1 MLRKWKLVLLAVV
14 MLGTTVLSPV
24 FTNAAGGNSIR
35 QSGVAAQMNQ
45 GVPEGVKPLFQTGTI
60 AKLSGRLARAEA
72 VVQYLNTHKEKYGIK
87 GDQRFKAI
95 IEEKDKVANGHV
107 VRLQQTFRGIPIFGA
122 SQIAHVSADGTLRSI
137 SGTVVSISHSF
148 RATQKITK
156 EEAIAVAKKDAGA
169 EAVHFVQSPSA
180 ELNIYMKDDQPYLV
194 YKVELN
200 YLGHEPARWLYFIDA
215 GNGKIVH
222 KFNSLA
228 HFEGSGTGVLG
239 ETRKLQMQKSGNAY
253 TLIDATRGSKIVTH
267 DAVHTLNLPGKIW
280 TSSDAKLDSPYEAP
294 AVDAHYFAGLVYDY
308 YKNVYGRNG
317 LDGKNGEIH
326 STVHYAQDYNNAF
339 WNGYQIVYGDGDGD
353 TFLPLSGALDVVAH
367 ELTHAVTEHTANL
380 TYEGES
386 GAINEAISDIFAE
399 LIEARVKGSTDWL
412 IGEDVY
418 TPGIDGDAIRSL
430 KDPAAYGYPD
440 HYSKRYTGEE
450 DNGGVHI
457 NSSIINKA
465 AYLISEGGT
474 HYGVTVTG
482 IGKDKLGK
490 ILYRALTVYLTPS
503 SNFHQLRL
511 AMIQAAKDLYKDGPE
526 AKTVDDAF
534 RAVGIDAPS
543 ASAVQTLNVGGSIE
557 RNATQAGDT
566 FWFKIQPTVGHLQQA
581 THLFVEAE
589 GAQISLYPSWN
600 EAQGDAAYPPYKE
613 QEGMAAIPLAW
624 KGPYYVKVT
633 AEQPGTITVQS
644 GVVSMPIG
652 EIDSTS
658 CLAEMA
664 AKNEASLQN
673 SLSSLRQIR
682 DRLLRPS
689 AQGKQ
694 LISLYYRISRE
705 TVGDF
710 IVDPSFRADVIRYWQ
725 TLQPLVKELSKT
737 AEGTVSTY
745 RLSDRDFA
753 AMEALKNR
761 LEEKVSGNT
770 KKEIEQYWAKIKNGR
785 MMTVGE
791 LLKQLGLPNVF
802 GNAGPIIVKMKGAKS
817 EQEAKQNLEKAL
829 GSDMA
834 NTFIV
839 PLANSVVRI
848 PYTYALIVNDPNKLY
863 KIMQRLTAAKT
874 VEYVEKSHTGIISA
888 NDVYYAQQWP
898 LEKINYE
905 GMLKRISTRKLS
917 KTVVAVI
924 DTGVNGQLADLDG
937 SVDHQ
942 HGYDFVNN
950 NREASDALSHGTAV
964 ASLIAAKKDNYYSIA
979 GIHPAVTILP
989 LKACGDDGICSS
1001 EDVAMAIRYAVNQ
1014 KAKVINLS
1022 LGFTQSSR
1030 LIDEQL
1036 KYAHDHGVT
1045 IVAAAGNGGETRIDY
1060 PANVSYVIAVGATN
1074 KSDELAWFSNIG
1086 RPLDVVAPG
1095 DGVPALTA
1103 YGGTAFLSGTSLAA
1117 AHVSAAAALIY
1128 SWKGS
1133 QVSTAEVEQI
1143 LIKTAKDLG
1152 TKGHD
1157 DYFGYGRIDIGKIAE
1172 ALSQSPKSPS
1182 VHTIDD
1188 NDKMIQGTAQPG
1200 VTIVALNG
1208 SRFIGKAKTDRKGKF
1223 SIKIT
1228 PQKAK
1233 SVIMLYA
1240 ETTYGVRSA
1249 IIRKTVLDKTPPK
1262 APKVNAVTYRSRYVT
1277 GKTEPYA
1284 YVTVKVGHKTIGKGT
1299 ADKTGAF
1306 RIAIKT
1312 QKAGTV
1318 LKVYARDRSGNTS
1331 HATTVIVKKKR

>member
-1 MLRKWKLVLLAVV
+1 MLRKWKIVLLSVV

-24 FTNAAGGNSIR
+24 FANAD
-35 QSGVAAQMNQ
+35 GVRA
-45 GVPEGVKPLFQTGTI
+45 PSVKAEMKQDVSNGMKTVFQTGTLT
-60 AKLSGRLARAEA
+60 KLNGRLARAEA
-72 VVQYLNTHKEKYGIK
+72 VAQYLNAHKGQYGVK
-87 GDQRFKAI
+87 GEQQFKALD
-95 IEEKDKVANGHV
+95 EESDRMANRHI
-107 VRLQQTFRGIPIFGA
+107 VRLQQTFQGVPIFGA
-122 SQIAHVSADGTLRSI
+122 QQIAHVSANGTLLSI
-137 SGTVVSISHSF
+137 FGTIAPITSSF
-148 RATQKITK
+148 QVEPKLTK
-156 EEAIAVAKKDAGA
+156 EQAIAAAKKDAGI
-169 EAVHFVQSPSA
+169 ETVEFVQPPSA
-180 ELNIYMKDDQPYLV
+180 ELNIYMKGSHPHLV

-200 YLGHEPARWLYFIDA
+200 YLGPKPARWFYFIDA
-215 GNGKIVH
+215 VNGKVVH
-222 KFNSLA
+222 KFDSLA
-228 HFEGSGTGVLG
+228 HLEGTGRGVFG
-239 ETRKLQMQKSGNAY
+239 ETRTLQMQKIGTSYA
-253 TLIDATRGSKIVTH
+253 LIDVSRGSKIVTH
-267 DAVHTLNLPGKIW
+267 DAAHALNLPGKIW
-280 TSSDAKLDSPYEAP
+280 ESNDAKLESSYEAP

-308 YKNVYGRNG
+308 YKSVYGRNG

-386 GAINEAISDIFAE
+386 GAINEAVSDIFAE
-399 LIEARVKGSTDWL
+399 LIEAKVKGDTDWL

-418 TPGIDGDAIRSL
+418 TPGVQGDALRSL

-440 HYSKRYTGEE
+440 HYSKRYTGDE

-474 HYGVTVTG
+474 HYGVQVTG

-511 AMIQAAKDLYKDGPE
+511 AMIQAAKDLYKDGSE
-526 AKTVDDAF
+526 VKTVSDAF
-534 RAVGIDAPS
+534 HAVGIDAPN
-543 ASAVQTLNVGGSIE
+543 ASAVQTINIGSSVE
-557 RNATQAGDT
+557 QTASQEGDV
-566 FWFKIQPTVGHLQQA
+566 FWLKIQPAADHLKQA
-581 THLFVEAE
+581 THLVVQAE
-589 GAQISLYPSWN
+589 GAQITLYPSWN
-600 EAQGDAAYPPYKE
+600 DALGDATYPPYKD
-613 QEGMAAIPLAW
+613 QEEMAAIPLAW

-633 AEQPGTITVQS
+633 AKQQGTITVQAS
-644 GVVSMPIG
+644 AVFAPI
-652 EIDSTS
+652 EEMDSAS

-689 AQGKQ
+689 VQGKQ
-694 LISLYYRISRE
+694 LISLYYQISRE

-710 IVDPSFRADVIRYWQ
+710 IVDPSFRADVIHYWQ
-725 TLQPLVKELSKT
+725 TLQPLVKELSKR
-737 AEGTVSTY
+737 AEGTASTY
-745 RLSDRDFA
+745 RLSKDDFQ

-761 LEEKVSGNT
+761 LEEKVSAST
-770 KKEIEQYWAKIKNGR
+770 KQRMEQYWAKLKTDR
-785 MMTVGE
+785 AVTVDE
-791 LLKQLGLPNVF
+791 LLQQLGLPNVF
-802 GNAGPIIVKMKGAKS
+802 GNAGPVIVKMKGAKS
-817 EQEAKQNLEKAL
+817 EQEARQHLEKAL
-829 GSDMA
+829 GSDVA
-834 NTFIV
+834 NAFIV

-848 PYTYALIVNDPNKLY
+848 PYAYALIVNDPNKLY
-863 KIMQRLTAAKT
+863 KIMQRLAAAKT
-874 VEYVEKSHTGIISA
+874 VEYVEKSHIGMISV

-898 LEKINYE
+898 LKKINYE
-905 GMLKRISTRKLS
+905 GMLKHTSTRTLS
-917 KTVVAVI
+917 KTVVAVV
-924 DTGVNGQLADLDG
+924 DTGVNSQLADLDG
-937 SVDHQ
+937 IVDRQ

-950 NREASDALSHGTAV
+950 DGDTSDDLSHGTAV
-964 ASLIAAKKDNYYSIA
+964 ASVMAAKKDNDYSIA
-979 GIHPAVTILP
+979 GIHPAVSILP
-989 LKACGDDGICSS
+989 LKACGADGICSS

-1022 LGFTQSSR
+1022 LGFAQSSR

-1045 IVAAAGNGGETRIDY
+1045 IVAAAGNSGETKIDY
-1060 PANVSYVIAVGATN
+1060 PANASYVIAVGATN
-1074 KSDELAWFSNIG
+1074 KNDELAWFSNIG
-1086 RPLDVVAPG
+1086 RQLDIVAPG

-1103 YGGTAFLSGTSLAA
+1103 YGTTAFLSGTSLSA

-1128 SWKGS
+1128 SWKGN

-1143 LIKTAKDLG
+1143 LMKTAKDLG
-1152 TKGHD
+1152 VKGRD
-1157 DYFGYGRIDIGKIAE
+1157 DYFGYGRVDVGKVTE
-1172 ALSQSPKSPS
+1172 ALSKTPKAPT
-1182 VHTIDD
+1182 VHSIDD
-1188 NDKMIQGTAQPG
+1188 NDKTIQGTAQPG
-1200 VTIVALNG
+1200 VAVMALNG
-1208 SRFIGKAKTDRKGKF
+1208 SRFIGSAKADRAGKF

-1233 SVIMLYA
+1233 TVITIYA
-1240 ETTYGVRSA
+1240 ETAYGVRSA
-1249 IIRKTVLDKTPPK
+1249 VVRKTVLDKTPPK
-1262 APKVNAVTYRSRYVT
+1262 TPKVNAITDRSRYVT

-1299 ADKTGAF
+1299 AGKTGAF
-1306 RIAIKT
+1306 RIAMKR

-1318 LKVYARDRSGNTS
+1318 LKVYARDRAGNTS
-1331 HATTVIVKKKR
+1331 HAATVKVKRKR